1 MARSGRARRCGLLP
15 VMILFI
21 VGQSWIIL
29 ISLPHSPRQL
39 EEDQRDIIS
48 QQRMEAARLG
58 AIEDEKYTKKLEHT
72 LQSILARHRGMV
84 DTSKFKYNV
93 SAGDGLSVR
102 RPVPD
107 NRNPECHKTNFL
119 YDTSLTVSVVTI
131 FHNEAL
137 STLLRTVH
145 SVIDRSPE
153 ENLKEVILVDDSSTM
168 TYLKDELDMYLS
180 LVPKA
185 RVIRNRHR
193 AGLVRSRM
201 NGARNATGDVLVFFD
216 AHMECNTRWLEPL
229 LHALQDEPTAILQPD
244 VDIIKADTMDYYSYP
259 DGDRRSRGGFGWDL
273 RYAWFEVPGFVEQ
286 ALKSKTEPFVTP
298 VLVGNAIAVRR
309 DHFFRIGGFDEGLDI
324 WGGEHFD
331 LSFKNWLCAGRVL
344 TVPCSKVGH
353 LFKMGVQS
361 YSFGG
366 ADRDTVILKNLM
378 RVAEIWLDEYK
389 DTFYRV
395 TAGRTQNF
403 PQIDNNAIM
412 SQKNF
417 LKSLHCKPFHWYLK
431 NVLPEQK
438 VPPID
443 AAFYGEITNGKTLAC
458 LAVLDDHYIG
468 ITYAC
473 FKYRIIP
480 ENSFTFS
487 EKGEFKFDDYC
498 VFISDSTHF
507 LKRRKCDETKNVIPG
522 KWKFQT
528 TSPISNTG
536 ALMFEFN
543 DSAQTL
549 CVSHVTGAISEVH
562 FNEQMAQA
570 LPCNYSS
577 AYQSW
582 YFMYRLSEVPKFN

>member
-15 VMILFI
+15 VMLLFI

-48 QQRMEAARLG
+48 QQRMVAARLG

-153 ENLKEVILVDDSSTM
+153 ENLKEVILVDDFSTM

-185 RVIRNRHR
+185 RVIRNRQR

-216 AHMECNTRWLEPL
+216 AHME
-229 LHALQDEPTAILQPD
+229 
-244 VDIIKADTMDYYSYP
+244 
-259 DGDRRSRGGFGWDL
+259 
-273 RYAWFEVPGFVEQ
+273 YAWFEVPGFVEQ

-353 LFKMGVQS
+353 LFKLGVQS

-528 TSPISNTG
+528 TSPTSKTG
-536 ALMFEFN
+536 ALMFEFH

-582 YFMYRLSEVPKFN
+582 FFMYRLSEVPKFN